1 MPRHFFEMSDLISTI
16 FKTVQPLIDRDAVIG
31 HHDFSI
37 NNCLL
42 SKEDHVYIIDWTTAA
57 PCADRYHDIASFVS
71 IFDREERLVLLK
83 AYLKKDEVSSREYAR
98 FRLSELVSLARVAAL
113 CFYDQRKTDLPNE
126 REKAQIVRTMEEML
140 DSKSLSGRSYLSV
153 DYALEA
159 AQLRMRALLALQ
171 EFLDA
176 QDELSMLLKELMK

>member
-1 MPRHFFEMSDLISTI
+1 M
-16 FKTVQPLIDRDAVIG
+16 
-31 HHDFSI
+31 
-37 NNCLL
+37 
-42 SKEDHVYIIDWTTAA
+42 
-57 PCADRYHDIASFVS
+57 
-71 IFDREERLVLLK
+71 
-83 AYLKKDEVSSREYAR
+83 
-98 FRLSELVSLARVAAL
+98 SLARVAAL